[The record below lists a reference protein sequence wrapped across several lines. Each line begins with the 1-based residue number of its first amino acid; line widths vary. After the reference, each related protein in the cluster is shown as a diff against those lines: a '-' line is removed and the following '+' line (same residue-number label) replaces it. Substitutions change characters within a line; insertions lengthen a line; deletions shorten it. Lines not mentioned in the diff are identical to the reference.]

1 MACGLCLYPCLRP
14 CPCVA
19 CWWGVARWVRSA
31 EQRLRARMHAC
42 RAAAVFKRIAEAYE
56 VLRDE
61 SLRGHYDSFG
71 RHAFGTLRRTA

>member
-1 MACGLCLYPCLRP
+1 MPVPVPVPVRGMLVWRGAVGALRY
-14 CPCVA
+14 A
-19 CWWGVARWVRSA
+19 A
-31 EQRLRARMHAC
+31 QRLRARMHAC

-61 SLRGHYDSFG
+61 SLRSHYDSFG